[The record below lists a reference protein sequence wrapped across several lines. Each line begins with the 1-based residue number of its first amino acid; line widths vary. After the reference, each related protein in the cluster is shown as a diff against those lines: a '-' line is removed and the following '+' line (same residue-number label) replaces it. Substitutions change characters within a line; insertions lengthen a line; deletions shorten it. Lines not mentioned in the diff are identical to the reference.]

1 VFNKKEELGD
11 LKIHLKEI
19 KENQDKLIKLKAKL
33 QEQENN

>member
-1 VFNKKEELGD
+1 LGD